1 VGESIGFRVPAVAG
15 VMAAHLG
22 VPAVVAYAVGML
34 PASIGE
40 GLTRLPPLVLIAG
53 GAIAGMALLASI
65 GTAQWLVLRH
75 DGYDAPWWIL
85 TTAGAW
91 LAGLG
96 VFMAV
101 ATPLWRPGQPVVVA
115 VPVGVLAG
123 VSMAGT
129 VAVLTGFAAER
140 LAGNGGHR

>member
-1 VGESIGFRVPAVAG
+1 
-15 VMAAHLG
+15 M
-22 VPAVVAYAVGML
+22 AYAIGML
-34 PASIGE
+34 PSSIGA
-40 GLTRLPPLVLIAG
+40 GLTRLPPPVLIAG
-53 GAIAGMALLASI
+53 GVVAGVALLASI

-101 ATPLWRPGQPVVVA
+101 ATPLWRPGQSVIVA
-115 VPVGVLAG
+115 VLVGVTAG
-123 VSMAGT
+123 VLMAGT
-129 VAVLTGFAAER
+129 VAVLTGFAAQR
-140 LAGNGGHR
+140 LTGGSST